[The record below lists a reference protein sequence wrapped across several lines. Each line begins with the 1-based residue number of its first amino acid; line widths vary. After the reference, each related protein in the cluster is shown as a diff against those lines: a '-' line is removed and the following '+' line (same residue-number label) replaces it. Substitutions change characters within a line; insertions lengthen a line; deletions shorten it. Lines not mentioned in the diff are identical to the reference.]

1 MSGWPWKGELLKRRG
16 DMRVAE
22 EERRYARK
30 NVQAL

>member
-22 EERRYARK
+22 EERRYESC
-30 NVQAL
+30 